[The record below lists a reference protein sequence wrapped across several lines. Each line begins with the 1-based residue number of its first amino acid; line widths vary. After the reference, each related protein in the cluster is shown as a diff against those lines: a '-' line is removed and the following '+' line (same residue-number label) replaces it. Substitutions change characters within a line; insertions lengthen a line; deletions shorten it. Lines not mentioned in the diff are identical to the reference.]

1 MSVWLLALLDDIS
14 MLADDA
20 ATMTKVSMQKT
31 AWILWDD
38 LAVNAKQASGYSSS
52 REIPILIRITKWA
65 LINKIII
72 LPFAFLLTAFAPSWV
87 IPTILIFGGLYLA
100 FEWVEKI
107 HEFLLEKIFHK
118 SHNHWENKIK
128 MTEDQ
133 KVKSAIFTD
142 FILSIEIVMVAL
154 STVLDKSLMTQIIVV
169 SLVAVAATFF
179 VYWIVAFIVRL
190 DDMWFFLQSKCK
202 KSFWKKLWKFFVLAL
217 PFIIK
222 ALSVIWT
229 WAMLVVAWGL
239 LTHNIS
245 LIHNFYEKINY
256 IPSIIFNTILW
267 FIAGYILVVMFL
279 VWEKIF
285 KKKI

>member
-52 REIPILIRITKWA
+52 REIPVLVRITKWA
-65 LINKIII
+65 LLNKIII
-72 LPFAFLLTAFAPSWV
+72 LPFAFLLTAFAPNWV
-87 IPTILIFGGLYLA
+87 IPSILVFWWLYLA

-107 HEFLLEKIFHK
+107 HEFILEKIFHK
-118 SHNHWENKIK
+118 SHNSWEWKIE

-142 FILSIEIVMVAL
+142 FILSIEIIMIAL
-154 STVLDKSLMTQIIVV
+154 STVLDKDLLTQIFVV
-169 SLVAVAATFF
+169 SIVAIAATFF

-190 DDMWFFLQSKCK
+190 DDMWMFLQDKCK
-202 KSFWKKLWKFFVLAL
+202 KSFWKTTWKLLVLSL

-222 ALSVIWT
+222 LLSIIWT
-229 WAMLVVAWGL
+229 WAMLVVAGWL
-239 LTHNIS
+239 FTHNIS
-245 LIHNFYEKINY
+245 YVHHIYENINF
-256 IPSIIFNTILW
+256 IPSIIFNTLLGLLV
-267 FIAGYILVVMFL
+267 GYILVFIYIL
-279 VWEKIF
+279 YSKIV
-285 KKKI
+285 KTWH